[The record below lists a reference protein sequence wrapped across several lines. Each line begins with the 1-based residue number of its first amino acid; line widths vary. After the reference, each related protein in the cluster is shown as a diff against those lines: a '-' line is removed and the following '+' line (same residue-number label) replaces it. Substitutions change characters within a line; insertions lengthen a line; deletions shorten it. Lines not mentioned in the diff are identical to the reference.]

1 MPYFGSQAV
10 LMCRNSVLLLVLYFI
25 LQNIYAQH
33 TTDISS
39 ADITFTFIAKD
50 VDGSISGL
58 KSSSNIDLAHIEN
71 SKFVGS
77 VTVETLKTGN
87 FIRDWSL
94 KGNKYF
100 DADSHPRLS
109 FESTEIVKMDDGS
122 YSVNGNLT
130 IKGIEK
136 PITFRIE
143 RKDNRLLGTT
153 TLFTSDFDIHIKN
166 QREDNKVIVTL
177 NFIL

>member
-1 MPYFGSQAV
+1 MYRNTIFLFIIYFT
-10 LMCRNSVLLLVLYFI
+10 
-25 LQNIYAQH
+25 LQHVYAQN

-39 ADITFTFIAKD
+39 ADITFTFISKN
-50 VDGSISGL
+50 VEGSVSGF

-77 VTVETLKTGN
+77 VAVETLKTGN

-143 RKDNRLLGTT
+143 RRDNRLLGTT
-153 TLFTSDFDIHIKN
+153 TLFTSDFDIHIKD

-177 NFIL
+177 NLRL